1 MNFKKY
7 RRLFIWNNSSSMI
20 KHETLCNDYIAGE
33 LKNVD
38 IPNKIIALQ
47 CSWIRIIYDNSFHEW
62 KLIPVYLIET
72 SLKVIKPS
80 FSLLSIDKLFWTGK
94 SVFLWS
100 LKYLLAFCH
109 NICGTIEVDNSFVY
123 FLKFSEKNINY
134 VSQIH

>member
-1 MNFKKY
+1 
-7 RRLFIWNNSSSMI
+7 MI

-62 KLIPVYLIET
+62 KLIPVYLIEK

-80 FSLLSIDKLFWTGK
+80 FSFLSIDKLF
-94 SVFLWS
+94 
-100 LKYLLAFCH
+100 
-109 NICGTIEVDNSFVY
+109 
-123 FLKFSEKNINY
+123 
-134 VSQIH
+134 